1 MKKKLIL
8 FVLVIPFMV
17 ACSTTEKANLGT
29 FDVKKFSTDRGACE
43 GQRTTQI
50 EELKSLEK
58 KILGLS
64 ENQVLEAFGR
74 YDYQILDRRSQ
85 KIFVFFLEKGP
96 HCNNIQEPSQ
106 ALEMVLYF
114 NAVSLVR
121 EVSFRTG
128 NPAE

>member
-1 MKKKLIL
+1 MKKIVTTLL
-8 FVLVIPFMV
+8 FLPFLV
-17 ACSTTEKANLGT
+17 ACSTTEKADLGT
-29 FDVKKFSTDRGACE
+29 FDLQKFSSDRGACKGE
-43 GQRTTQI
+43 RTTQI
-50 EELKSLEK
+50 AELQTLEK

-96 HCNNIQEPSQ
+96 HCSNIQEPST